1 MQLPCGPGGPCRP
14 VFPLSPFLPG
24 TPSRPSRP
32 GSPSRPS
39 LPWGPWTVCVQIV
52 NELPLV
58 VLSCVDCTL
67 LASLSRT
74 PAGWRKRWSTDQPSN
89 VSKCYYLNE
98 IVVLEMIILYRKCM
112 QWHFKTL
119 SIIHNYGRTYQQLYR
134 GSRQQETPQIA
145 WGSSLIIFLIK
156 MIVIIWVSLIAFIV
170 HHRIYDNSICL
181 FAMSDSAIS

>member
-1 MQLPCGPGGPCRP
+1 MVPADQCL
-14 VFPLSPFLPG
+14 
-24 TPSRPSRP
+24 
-32 GSPSRPS
+32 PS
-39 LPWGPWTVCVQIV
+39 LFFSLGLHLGRLVLAAHLDHPSLGAPEHAVCVLIV

-119 SIIHNYGRTYQQLYR
+119 SIVHNYGRTYQQLYW

-156 MIVIIWVSLIAFIV
+156 MIVIIWVSSIAFIV